1 MLIGAQPWGVKNL
14 STTIKYEVMKI
25 LLHILSALL
34 GLLLLNGGLNKFFNY
49 MPAPED
55 LPEAMVKDFGALME
69 ISWLMPLIAVAEIL
83 GGLLIIIP
91 KTRALG
97 ALVFFPVAVGILLT
111 HIFVERSGLPIALLI
126 WAVLLWILWD
136 NREKYRPLFK

>member
-1 MLIGAQPWGVKNL
+1 MRIALN
-14 STTIKYEVMKI
+14 
-25 LLHILSALL
+25 ILSALL

-55 LPEAMVKDFGALME
+55 LPEAMVKDFGALTE
-69 ISWLMPLIAVAEIL
+69 ISWLMPLIAIAEIL
-83 GGLLIIIP
+83 AGILIIIP
-91 KTRALG
+91 IPRALG
-97 ALVFFPVAVGILLT
+97 ALIFFPGAGGILLT
-111 HIFVERSGLPIALLI
+111 HIFVGPSGLPIALLV